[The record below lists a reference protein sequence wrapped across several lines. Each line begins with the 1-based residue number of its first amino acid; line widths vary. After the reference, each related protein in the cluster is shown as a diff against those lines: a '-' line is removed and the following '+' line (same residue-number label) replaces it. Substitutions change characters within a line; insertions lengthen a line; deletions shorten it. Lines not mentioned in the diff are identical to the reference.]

1 CGDDALHPT
10 YTDEPRHLP
19 DHGLAPRLAY
29 NVADEEN
36 SHLLGYVG
44 ITAFTDDRDLDL
56 AGIRQL
62 LLDLAG
68 QVAGQDGAF
77 YVRDRIL
84 LHDHPNLPAGLDGVG
99 LVTARVVH
107 GPLLPLLESLDVCLD
122 ISPPRPLPS

>member
-1 CGDDALHPT
+1 VTAAREYAPPRRKHLPRHVRRDAESPGGVFRVGDDAVHPT
-10 YTDEPRHLP
+10 FTDEPRHLAG
-19 DHGLAPRLAY
+19 HGLAPRLAY

-68 QVAGQDGAF
+68 QVAGPDGAC
-77 YVRDRIL
+77 YVRVRL
-84 LHDHPNLPAGLDGVG
+84 FHHA
-99 LVTARVVH
+99 
-107 GPLLPLLESLDVCLD
+107 
-122 ISPPRPLPS
+122 